1 MKFLRSCDEKQENL
15 NLCYPEFYYKHS
27 NCFSTSQSSIM
38 RNTSKVHW
46 SLNYSLRSYSRATL
60 IETCWILYM
69 NLSWNQQSKA
79 YQNIC
84 LPWGC
89 KESDMTE
96 RLHFDLFHFHALGK
110 ETATHSSVLA
120 WRIPGT
126 GEPVG
131 LPSMGSHRVGHD
143 WSDLAAA
150 AGTGV
155 RRWKEIKVSK
165 VLFPSTAILRNR
177 YSLCEGCSK
186 CHFFLPWSVLWPF
199 QRQLPSLG
207 ISHPYIVPLTYA
219 IPTPAGLLQLPL

>member
-1 MKFLRSCDEKQENL
+1 MKFLRSCDEKQANL

-46 SLNYSLRSYSRATL
+46 SLNYSLRNYSRATL

-110 ETATHSSVLA
+110 ETATHSSILA
-120 WRIPGT
+120 WRISGT
-126 GEPVG
+126 GKPGG
-131 LPSMGSHRVGHD
+131 LPSMGSHRVGHY

-150 AGTGV
+150 AAAQDNCM
-155 RRWKEIKVSK
+155 KK
-165 VLFPSTAILRNR
+165 
-177 YSLCEGCSK
+177 
-186 CHFFLPWSVLWPF
+186 
-199 QRQLPSLG
+199 
-207 ISHPYIVPLTYA
+207 
-219 IPTPAGLLQLPL
+219 